1 MMELTRSRI
10 VGTGVLLVALAASL
24 FLVFDGR
31 SDGRPDSDGVLEV
44 VVEGFAFEPER
55 LTLPAGQPVTL
66 VIENRNG
73 FIHHLTVGR
82 SVVEEG
88 GLAVGFEEDLF
99 AGISAVA
106 DPPRSWLPP
115 TATVGT
121 VTLNLPARSVVTY
134 RFTLPEDRV
143 GTWQIG
149 CFVGRGC
156 DARVSP
162 EAEVRVE

>member
-1 MMELTRSRI
+1 MELTKSRI
-10 VGTGVLLVALAASL
+10 VGLGVFVVALAVAL
-24 FLVFDGR
+24 FIVFDGP
-31 SDGRPDSDGVLEV
+31 SDGRPDADGVVEV
-44 VVEGFAFEPER
+44 VVEGFVFSPGQ

-66 VIENRNG
+66 VIDNRNE

-82 SVVEEG
+82 SAVEEDG
-88 GLAVGFEEDLF
+88 RAVGFEEDLF
-99 AGISAVA
+99 AGVSVVA
-106 DPPRSWLPP
+106 DPPRAWLPP
-115 TATVGT
+115 TPTVDT
-121 VTLNLPARSVVTY
+121 VTLNLPARSTVTY

-156 DARVSP
+156 ETRISP